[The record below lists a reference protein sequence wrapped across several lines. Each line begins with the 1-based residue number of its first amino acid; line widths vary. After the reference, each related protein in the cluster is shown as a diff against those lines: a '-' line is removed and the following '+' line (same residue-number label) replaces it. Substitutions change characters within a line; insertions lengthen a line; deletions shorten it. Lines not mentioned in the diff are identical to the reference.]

1 MKVTSRG
8 LRCYRTILGRFFG
21 PQRVGWMGEKQAKA
35 VGTGG
40 GGDCNNITL
49 TVTGANMR
57 DSCKGHRVVP
67 DMMRK
72 SFFLI
77 TWGRK
82 RVLVALC
89 QGRGE
94 TQLSFQLRLDQAG
107 GLVGCSSWARPTPLK
122 GLCIQR
128 RRLCHVCSINCN
140 WRW

>member
-1 MKVTSRG
+1 
-8 LRCYRTILGRFFG
+8 
-21 PQRVGWMGEKQAKA
+21 
-35 VGTGG
+35 
-40 GGDCNNITL
+40 
-49 TVTGANMR
+49 MR

-107 GLVGCSSWARPTPLK
+107 AEEHMCPHEALLCPLA
-122 GLCIQR
+122 GPG
-128 RRLCHVCSINCN
+128 
-140 WRW
+140 